1 MIMKKTVKNML
12 AVAIM
17 TIAFGMLFYQVAI
30 SAISA
35 NAENSQEAITP
46 VMRPV
51 PTVQVKPYEQVQK
64 ISFPGHVQASS

>member
-17 TIAFGMLFYQVAI
+17 TIAFGVLFYQV
-30 SAISA
+30 AISA

-64 ISFPGHVQASS
+64 ISFHGHVQASS